1 MIACQDYAYQII
13 GIHGIKTKHKVSIAK
28 SQNSD
33 FQAEYLPVWTVS
45 EHVDLWIN
53 STTALLSYRLFPSIN
68 QNTQNEDFVAL
79 LYHFI

>member
-13 GIHGIKTKHKVSIAK
+13 GIHGIKTKRKVSIAK

-45 EHVDLWIN
+45 EHVDL
-53 STTALLSYRLFPSIN
+53 
-68 QNTQNEDFVAL
+68 
-79 LYHFI
+79 